1 MKTLS
6 QSILGDLIIDV
17 VFTLAPVPLKA
28 STWRAL
34 YKSLISV
41 IQFLLIQVDEEKDLC
56 NPFFTLIFLLIRYVT
71 HKTGQL
77 NQFAI

>member
-34 YKSLISV
+34 YKSLSYISV
-41 IQFLLIQVDEEKDLC
+41 IKFLLIQVDEEKDLC
-56 NPFFTLIFLLIRYVT
+56 NPFFTLIFFINKVCNT
-71 HKTGQL
+71 
-77 NQFAI
+77 